1 MARSRSSSG
10 YFRGA
15 GMLCILPLDQSL
27 HQTRGDSLMS
37 VPELLDEGRG
47 RYNCYFARKTA
58 SQPSRADERRQR
70 SIRAIQEFNRGAP

>member
-27 HQTRGDSLMS
+27 HQTRGDSLVFVPMS
-37 VPELLDEGRG
+37 VTATPEIHKRIVGVLRFYLHGED
-47 RYNCYFARKTA
+47 
-58 SQPSRADERRQR
+58 D
-70 SIRAIQEFNRGAP
+70 